1 LKALSRR
8 SLKNIARF
16 LLVSLIY
23 VALFTV
29 STLFLDYVRGSIA
42 SSIIAGVI
50 AAFIYVRSEPEVSIY
65 TCLGVSLTV
74 GFLASIPSV
83 ILYYL
88 LRGLVVEMAS
98 KMKAYEFLLFV
109 YTTGLLVFTYIVVS
123 IITAMVMSVSLSVSV
138 LILNAVRENLR
149 ARKYMELPAQ

>member
-1 LKALSRR
+1 LKILSRR

-23 VALFTV
+23 VALFIV

-50 AAFIYVRSEPEVSIY
+50 AAFIYAKSESEVSIY
-65 TCLGVSLTV
+65 TCLGVSFAV

-88 LRGLVVEMAS
+88 LRGLVFEMAS
-98 KMKAYEFLLFV
+98 IMKAHEFLLFA
-109 YTTGLLVFTYIVVS
+109 YTTGLLVYTYIVIS
-123 IITAMVMSVSLSVSV
+123 IVTAMVMSISLSVSV
-138 LILNAVRENLR
+138 LILNSIRENLR